1 MKFKKFLMALGLLC
15 CASAFAAEP
24 SSAHPQVEIQT
35 NHGSF
40 VVELYPEKA
49 PKTVANFLEYVANN
63 FYPGTVFHRTINR
76 FMIQGGGLTAELKEK
91 TSMQPSIK
99 TGLTATSKE
108 NVVLPPIS
116 NESNNGLKNER
127 GTLAMARTFEP
138 DSATSQF
145 FINLED
151 NKFLNYYKPDPH
163 YIGYCVFG
171 KVIRGMDVVEKI
183 GQLPTKSV
191 GQYTDVPQQAVI
203 IEKVALLEK
212 PIEAGTMPESPNKSK
227 SSKPASKGK
236 KRGQTT
242 H

>member
-1 MKFKKFLMALGLLC
+1 MRFKRFLMVMGLLC
-15 CASAFAAEP
+15 CASAFAAESSP
-24 SSAHPQVEIQT
+24 SHPQVEIQT

-49 PKTVANFLEYVANN
+49 PKTVANFLEYVGNN

-99 TGLTATSKE
+99 TGLTASSKE
-108 NVVLPPIS
+108 NVVLPPIP

-171 KVIRGMDVVEKI
+171 KVIRGMDVVQGI

-212 PIEAGTMPESPNKSK
+212 PIEAGTEPDSPIKSK

-236 KRGQTT
+236 KRG
-242 H
+242 

>member
-1 MKFKKFLMALGLLC
+1 MHFKRFLLVLGLLC
-15 CASAFAAEP
+15 CTSAFAAEP
-24 SSAHPQVEIQT
+24 SSAYPQVEIQT
-35 NHGSF
+35 NRGSF
-40 VVELYPEKA
+40 VVELYPDKA

-76 FMIQGGGLTAELKEK
+76 FMIQGGGLTTELKEK
-91 TSMQPSIK
+91 TSMAPAIK

-108 NVVLPPIS
+108 NVVLPPIP

-127 GTLAMARTFEP
+127 GTLAMARAFEP

-145 FINLED
+145 FINLQD

-171 KVIRGMDVVEKI
+171 KVIRGMEVVENI

-191 GQYTDVPQQAVI
+191 GQYTNVPQQAVI

-212 PIEAGTMPESPNKSK
+212 PIEGGTEAASPNKSK

-236 KRGQTT
+236 KRG
-242 H
+242 

>member
-1 MKFKKFLMALGLLC
+1 MRFKRFLMVIGLLC
-15 CASAFAAEP
+15 CASAFAAESSP
-24 SSAHPQVEIQT
+24 SHPQVEIQT

-49 PKTVANFLEYVANN
+49 PKTVANFLEYVGNN

-76 FMIQGGGLTAELKEK
+76 FMIQGGGLTPELKEK
-91 TSMQPSIK
+91 NSMVPSIK
-99 TGLTATSKE
+99 TGLTASSKE
-108 NVVLPPIS
+108 NVVLPPIP

-171 KVIRGMDVVEKI
+171 KVIRGMGVVEDI

-212 PIEAGTMPESPNKSK
+212 PIEAGTVPDSPIKSK

-236 KRGQTT
+236 KRG
-242 H
+242 

>member
-1 MKFKKFLMALGLLC
+1 MHFKRFLLVLSLLC
-15 CASAFAAEP
+15 CTSAFAAES
-24 SSAHPQVEIQT
+24 SSAYPQVEIQT

-40 VVELYPEKA
+40 VVELYPDKA

-76 FMIQGGGLTAELKEK
+76 FMIQGGGLNAELKEK
-91 TSMQPSIK
+91 TSMQPSLK

-108 NVVLPPIS
+108 NVVLPPIP

-127 GTLAMARTFEP
+127 GALAMARTFEP

-145 FINLED
+145 FINLQD

-171 KVIRGMDVVEKI
+171 KVIRGMDVVESI

-191 GQYTDVPQQAVI
+191 GQYTNVPQQAVI

-212 PIEAGTMPESPNKSK
+212 PIEGGTEASSPKKSK

-236 KRGQTT
+236 KRG
-242 H
+242 

>member
-1 MKFKKFLMALGLLC
+1 MQFKIFLMVLGLLC
-15 CASAFAAEP
+15 SIPAFAAE
-24 SSAHPQVEIQT
+24 SSSHPQVEIQT

-91 TSMQPSIK
+91 TSMVSAIK
-99 TGLTATSKE
+99 TGLTATQKE
-108 NVVLPPIS
+108 NVVLPPVP

-127 GTLAMARTFEP
+127 GTLAMARAFEP

-171 KVIRGMDVVEKI
+171 KVIHGMEVVENI
-183 GQLPTKSV
+183 GHLPTKSV
-191 GQYTDVPQQAVI
+191 GPYTDVPQQAVI

-212 PIEAGTMPESPNKSK
+212 PIEAGTEPDSPNISK
-227 SSKPASKGK
+227 SSKPAGKGK
-236 KRGQTT
+236 KRG
-242 H
+242 

>member
-1 MKFKKFLMALGLLC
+1 MQFKRFIMVLGLLC
-15 CASAFAAEP
+15 CASAYAAEP
-24 SSAHPQVEIQT
+24 SPAHPQVEIQT

-40 VVELYPEKA
+40 VVELYPERA
-49 PKTVANFLEYVANN
+49 PKTVTNFLEYVTNN
-63 FYPGTVFHRTINR
+63 FYPGTIFHRTINH

-91 TSMQPSIK
+91 TSMAP
-99 TGLTATSKE
+99 TSKTALAATQKE
-108 NVVLPPIS
+108 NLVLPPIP

-127 GTLAMARTFEP
+127 GTLAMARTFES

-171 KVIRGMDVVEKI
+171 RVIRGMDVVENI
-183 GQLPTKSV
+183 SQLPKKSV
-191 GQYTDVPQQAVI
+191 GQFTNVPQQAVI

-212 PIEAGTMPESPNKSK
+212 PIETSIESDSPNKSK

-236 KRGQTT
+236 KRG
-242 H
+242 